1 MLNSKWYTTP
11 FAIFCFMV
19 LALGSAV
26 VTYVKAFLRVD
37 EAFSKFVKQQ
47 DLDTFYQLNSTALAT
62 ILTLSVLF
70 ALVAGGIVL
79 VFIYYKKVVQ
89 LYYMQKNFINGFTHE
104 LKTPVTSLKLFL
116 ETLSAHELSREELLK
131 CVDYMKKDTERL
143 SENISQILDL
153 GRIEDRKYPLDL
165 SKIYLADFI
174 RGILKK
180 NAHIFKDV
188 EVEVFLD
195 ESVVVSA
202 DHMLLET
209 LIMNIL
215 SNAVVY
221 NESLNPRIE
230 IKTSD
235 GQDEVEISFKDNGVG
250 LKKTDKKRIF
260 KKYYRVKKVVKG
272 SGIGLYLAQHIAKLH
287 KGSLEVDSPGEGR
300 GSVFY
305 IRLKKE
311 VYAI

>member
-1 MLNSKWYTTP
+1 MINSRWYTTP

-26 VTYVKAFLRVD
+26 FTYIKTFLRVD
-37 EAFSKFVKQQ
+37 EAFSNFVKQQ
-47 DLDTFYQLNSTALAT
+47 NLDTLYQLNSTALAT

-70 ALVAGGIVL
+70 ALVVSGVIL
-79 VFIYYKKVVQ
+79 VYIYYKKVVQ

-116 ETLSAHELSREELLK
+116 ETMSAHELPREDLLK
-131 CVDYMKKDTERL
+131 CVEYMKKDTERL
-143 SENISQILDL
+143 SENITQILDL
-153 GRIEDRKYPLDL
+153 GKIEDKKYPLDL

-174 RGILKK
+174 QGLISK
-180 NAHIFKDV
+180 NEHLFKGVEIDV
-188 EVEVFLD
+188 VGD
-195 ESVVVSA
+195 RNIVVSA
-202 DHMLLET
+202 DHTLLDS

-221 NESLNPRIE
+221 NDKDKTLIE
-230 IKTSD
+230 VSVVD
-235 GQDEVEISFKDNGVG
+235 MSDEVEIRFKDNGVG
-250 LKKTDKKRIF
+250 LKKSDKKRIF

-287 KGSLEVDSPGEGR
+287 KGRLTVESLGEGS
-300 GSVFY
+300 GSIFY
-305 IRLKKE
+305 MRFPKE
-311 VYAI
+311 NYAV